1 MKELQQKSA
10 VDAGT
15 VNSAAHQNAAAEL
28 AHRLKEKLYIPNN
41 LQGLNDWKKKKL
53 KLIRKSEEATVVT
66 LQASGQEKGEEVPLV
81 EEVVCVEASDPS
93 VEEEQSGL
101 HPSAV
106 EIGNHTAT

>member
-1 MKELQQKSA
+1 MS
-10 VDAGT
+10 
-15 VNSAAHQNAAAEL
+15 
-28 AHRLKEKLYIPNN
+28 
-41 LQGLNDWKKKKL
+41 
-53 KLIRKSEEATVVT
+53 
-66 LQASGQEKGEEVPLV
+66 GEEVPLV